1 MAKTLLIFGGSG
13 FIGSYIVRRLS
24 KLGFRIIIPTSKP
37 SKSKHLKLSGSVGQ
51 VLPIKLNFKNFNEI
65 KKIMNKSDIIIK
77 NTETKIS
84 GMVLKDGNIFI
95 TRDKDITLKSEF
107 LSEVNLNKS

>member
-65 KKIMNKSDIIIK
+65 KKIMSKSDIII
-77 NTETKIS
+77 NTDNNPDVSKLAIQIIE
-84 GMVLKDGNIFI
+84 NI
-95 TRDKDITLKSEF
+95 KGATL
-107 LSEVNLNKS
+107 